1 MNFGHI
7 AMFLLLLLAAPPLHF
22 KGRIL
27 SIAEKRL
34 ALETADGSVLT
45 MINTPQ
51 SKYTEKTK
59 AITFPQLREGDNL
72 EVDVQVDTKGSF
84 LIIAAKLVARTDVDE
99 AGPPKL
105 KHRESGEAPQAASVP
120 RTAQKEAPVAPRDD
134 QGIPHELKLP
144 DRPEFSDN
152 ERAVMGRS
160 GRAASG
166 DPKMAL
172 IERAAEEAFSFSEKL
187 PNYVCQQFTTRYVG
201 RGSSFQAQDVVSASL
216 IYENGKED
224 YKNIAIN
231 GKAQNN
237 KKMMDIEGST
247 STGEFGTILA
257 NLFHPGTDAHF
268 KFVKESVQSTHSTGV
283 YDFEVTQPHSSW
295 EIHSEGK
302 GAVLPAYKGTVWIDV
317 NNARVLRIE
326 METVNMPEDFPIDM
340 VETAVDYDYVSLGT
354 ERFLLPV
361 KSENLSFQ
369 RGSNICSKN
378 VVEWRNYHKYLGESK
393 IIFDK

>member
-1 MNFGHI
+1 MNFATI
-7 AMFLLLLLAAPPLHF
+7 AMSVVMVLMLPFAPPVHL

-45 MINTPQ
+45 LINTPQ

-59 AITFPQLREGDNL
+59 LITFPQLREGDNL
-72 EVDVQVDTKGSF
+72 EVDAQVDAKGSF
-84 LIIAAKLVARTDVDE
+84 TIISAKLVARTDVDE

-105 KHRESGEAPQAASVP
+105 KHRESGEAPQAAAAP
-120 RTAQKEAPVAPRDD
+120 RTARTDPPASTRVSEEIPR
-134 QGIPHELKLP
+134 ELKLP
-144 DRPEFSDN
+144 DRPEFSDA
-152 ERAVMGRS
+152 EKAVMGHH
-160 GRAASG
+160 SG

-172 IERAAEEAFSFSEKL
+172 IDRAAEEAFTFSERL

-201 RGSSFQAQDVVSASL
+201 RGSSFQAQDVVSAAL
-216 IYENGKED
+216 VYENGKED
-224 YKNIAIN
+224 YRNIAVN
-231 GKAQNN
+231 GKVQN
-237 KKMMDIEGST
+237 KKMMEIEGST

-257 NLFHPGTDAHF
+257 NLFHPGTAANF
-268 KFVKESVQSTHSTGV
+268 KFVKESVSSRVTTGV
-283 YDFEVTQPHSSW
+283 YDFDVPQPHSNW

-302 GAVLPAYKGTVWIDV
+302 TAVRPAYKGTVWIDV
-317 NNARVLRIE
+317 SNARVMRIE
-326 METVNMPEDFPIDM
+326 MQTLNMPEDFPIDL
-340 VETAVDYDYVSLGT
+340 VETAVDYDYVNLGT

-361 KSENLSFQ
+361 RSENLSFQ
-369 RGSNICSKN
+369 RASSISSKN

>member
-7 AMFLLLLLAAPPLHF
+7 AMFLVLLLAAPPLHF

-27 SIAEKRL
+27 SIAERRL
-34 ALETADGSVLT
+34 ALETSDGSVLT
-45 MINTPQ
+45 LINTPQ
-51 SKYTEKTK
+51 SKYNEKTK
-59 AITFPQLREGDNL
+59 TLTFAQLREGDNL
-72 EVDVQVDTKGSF
+72 DVDVQVDTKGSF
-84 LIIAAKLVARTDVDE
+84 LIIVARLVARTDVDE

-105 KHRESGEAPQAASVP
+105 KHRETGEAPQAASAP
-120 RTAQKEAPVAPRDD
+120 RTAQKEPPVAE
-134 QGIPHELKLP
+134 GIPRELKMP
-144 DRPEFSDN
+144 DRPEVSDS

-160 GRAASG
+160 HSG

-172 IERAAEEAFSFSEKL
+172 IERAGEEAFSFSEKL

-231 GKAQNN
+231 GKVQNN
-237 KKMMDIEGST
+237 KKMMEIEGST

-257 NLFHPGTDAHF
+257 NLFHPGTDARF
-268 KFVKESVQSTHSTGV
+268 KFVKESASSRVTTGV
-283 YDFEVTQPHSSW
+283 YDFEVAQPNSNW
-295 EIHSEGK
+295 EIGSEGK
-302 GAVLPAYKGTVWIDV
+302 KSVRPAYKGTVWIDV

-326 METVNMPEDFPIDM
+326 MQTVNMPEDFPIDV
-340 VETAVDYDYVSLGT
+340 VETAVDYDYVNLGT
-354 ERFLLPV
+354 ERYLLPV

-369 RGSNICSKN
+369 RGSSIS
-378 VVEWRNYHKYLGESK
+378 
-393 IIFDK
+393 

>member
-1 MNFGHI
+1 MNFGHVLVVL
-7 AMFLLLLLAAPPLHF
+7 MLLFAAPPLHF

-59 AITFPQLREGDNL
+59 VITFPQLREGDNL

-84 LIIAAKLVARTDVDE
+84 LIIAAKLIARTDVDE
-99 AGPPKL
+99 AGPPTL
-105 KHRESGEAPQAASVP
+105 KHRAPGEASPEVSAA
-120 RTAQKEAPVAPRDD
+120 RTAHNEPPVAE
-134 QGIPHELKLP
+134 GIPRELKIP
-144 DRPEFSDN
+144 DRPEYSDS
-152 ERAVMGRS
+152 ERAVMNGSGGGS
-160 GRAASG
+160 GRAPSA
-166 DPKMAL
+166 DPRMAL
-172 IERAAEEAFSFSEKL
+172 IDRAAEAAFAFSEKL

-216 IYENGKED
+216 VYENGKED
-224 YKNIAIN
+224 YRNIAIN
-231 GKAQNN
+231 GKTQN
-237 KKMMDIEGST
+237 KKMMDIEGSS

-257 NLFHPGTDAHF
+257 NIFHPGTAATF
-268 KFVKESVQSTHSTGV
+268 KFVKESVNSSHNTGV
-283 YDFEVTQPHSSW
+283 YDFEVTQSHSNW
-295 EIHSEGK
+295 EIRGEGGK
-302 GAVLPAYKGTVWIDV
+302 TVLPPYKGTVWIDV

-326 METVNMPEDFPIDM
+326 MQTSSMPEDFPIDL
-340 VETAVDYDYVSLGT
+340 VETAVDYDYVNLGT

-393 IIFDK
+393 IVFDK